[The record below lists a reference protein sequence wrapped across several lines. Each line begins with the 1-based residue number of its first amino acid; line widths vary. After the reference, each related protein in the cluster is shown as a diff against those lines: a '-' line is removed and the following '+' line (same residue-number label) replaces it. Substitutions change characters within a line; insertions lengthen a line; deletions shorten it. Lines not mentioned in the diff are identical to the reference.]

1 MGDGIGFKNDQAYP
15 LRTYPQF
22 EHVLSGE
29 FLDPLGPLMETLG
42 RMGRGEQLWLQICIK
57 PINES
62 WREKSE
68 ALVRKLIGAK
78 NPAAVLAFLAAL

>member
-1 MGDGIGFKNDQAYP
+1 
-15 LRTYPQF
+15 
-22 EHVLSGE
+22 
-29 FLDPLGPLMETLG
+29 METLG

-78 NPAAVLAFLAAL
+78 KIRQQFWRFWRRYK